1 MTEGKSVSK
10 GSSSIPPLPA
20 PLQFAA
26 GGIAGVTEIL
36 VMYPL
41 DGIFNLNNY
50 KLSRLDSNFKLEKEQ
65 ALMHIHL
72 F

>member
-1 MTEGKSVSK
+1 MT
-10 GSSSIPPLPA
+10 SSANVQQRAVLPPLPA

-41 DGIFNLNNY
+41 DGTHFPFNN
-50 KLSRLDSNFKLEKEQ
+50 SRQD
-65 ALMHIHL
+65 ALPIASG
-72 F
+72 